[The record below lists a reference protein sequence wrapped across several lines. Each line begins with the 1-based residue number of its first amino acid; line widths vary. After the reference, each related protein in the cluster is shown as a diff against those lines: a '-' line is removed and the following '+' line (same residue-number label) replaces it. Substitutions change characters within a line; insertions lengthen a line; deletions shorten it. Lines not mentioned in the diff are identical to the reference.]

1 MWLGKVVGGTFG
13 FIMGGPLGALLGAA
27 LGHQFDR
34 NTADIGLLEADFT
47 ADTRQ
52 RIRMAFF
59 TATFSTLGHIAKA
72 DGRVTEAEIQA
83 ARNVMD
89 RMALSEGLRLTAI
102 RLYNEGKR
110 SDFPLDATVE
120 QFYAECSRRYSL
132 YRMFVEIQLE
142 AALADGALHSA
153 KERLLLRLCDRLHF
167 SRFEYRTMKARL
179 EAERRFARYHRSR
192 QQRWERREA
201 PAADELSLADAYA
214 VLDLTSAAS
223 SSDIKRA
230 YRRLMSQ
237 HHPDKLAA
245 NGVPEEMVRLATEK
259 TQQIRKAYDAIS
271 KARNL

>member
-1 MWLGKVVGGTFG
+1 MMWLGKLVGGTFG

-47 ADTRQ
+47 PDARQ
-52 RIRMAFF
+52 RVRMAFF
-59 TATFSTLGHIAKA
+59 TATFSTLGHIAKS

-83 ARNVMD
+83 ARKVMD
-89 RMALSEGLRLTAI
+89 RMALSESLRLTAI

-120 QFYAECSRRYSL
+120 QFYAECRRRYSL

-142 AALADGALHSA
+142 AALADGALHDA

-179 EAERRFARYHRSR
+179 EAERRFTRYRSR
-192 QQRWERREA
+192 QQRWERRDTPA
-201 PAADELSLADAYA
+201 PNEPALAAAYA
-214 VLDLTSAAS
+214 VLDLTSSAS
-223 SSDIKRA
+223 GSEIKQA

-245 NGVPEEMVRLATEK
+245 SGMPEEMVRLATEK
-259 TQQIRKAYDAIS
+259 TQQIRKAYDTIS
-271 KARNL
+271 KARKL